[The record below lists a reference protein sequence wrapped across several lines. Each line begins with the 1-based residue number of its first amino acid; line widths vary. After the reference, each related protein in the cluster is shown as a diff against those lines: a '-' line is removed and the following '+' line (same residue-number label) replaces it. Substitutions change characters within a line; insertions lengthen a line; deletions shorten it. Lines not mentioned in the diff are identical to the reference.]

1 MDRIYNLNKL
11 SLKFSIWTETSQL
24 RLHNKILVKNWT
36 KLCQKSAKKTACPWG
51 TARAHRPQIPHPRV
65 PNRPTRIPTN
75 HPDSRSSTKSNERH
89 PQIISTSFW
98 KPFWSH
104 LELSHK
110 RQITTANG
118 SIASTRVART
128 SSRTPMEEKGT
139 MTPSIKISSPL
150 NALTAL
156 RSSL

>member
-1 MDRIYNLNKL
+1 MDRAYILNKL
-11 SLKFSIWTETSQL
+11 SPYVSIRTETSQM
-24 RLHNKILVKNWT
+24 RLYNKILVKNWT

-51 TARAHRPQIPHPRV
+51 TARAHRPQNPHPGV
-65 PNRPTRIPTN
+65 PNRPSRIPTN
-75 HPDSRSSTKSNERH
+75 HPNSRSSTKSNERH

-139 MTPSIKISSPL
+139 MIPSIKISSPS